1 MKKHLK
7 LNSDFLNHLKLIF
20 SRDDINDLV
29 GNSEKHI
36 YFILDSFN
44 EIMQSNEDIDFSYI
58 KKALFILSPSSN
70 CFNEKNNDYF
80 NYLSPAFNSQT
91 FKKFIYE
98 ELNNFESSLSDKVI
112 QGEISVDLRYID
124 NLLFF
129 LNFSD
134 EEFQKEVFYKL
145 NKKYLINIK
154 SVFSLRENKRKFLIK
169 NITDEKTIED
179 IASKTL
185 TSLFKYDFNLYK
197 DHFYEGTLKAIISD
211 LKLVKNK
218 AVLKN
223 KELEKFFTLILN
235 HSCGKDDDLFF
246 SCLNKDKIVQY
257 LKKKKNIY
265 VESYDHK
272 LYIERKIKEYFDL
285 QTTLLF
291 HKIELHNFNFEDQIF
306 IIKFSQQSKNNA
318 ADLNLKVEWFISDIK
333 ANNGAELKDGFYRI
347 SKDYKELTELKYTH

>member
-1 MKKHLK
+1 MKKYLE
-7 LNSDFLNHLKLIF
+7 LNNDFLHHLKLIF
-20 SRDDINDLV
+20 YRDDINDLV

-44 EIMQSNEDIDFSYI
+44 EIMQSSKEINFSYI
-58 KKALFILSPSSN
+58 KKALFILSPSGN
-70 CFNEKNNDYF
+70 CFNAKNNDYF
-80 NYLSPAFNSQT
+80 NYLSPAFNSQN
-91 FKKFIYE
+91 FKKFIDE
-98 ELNNFESSLSDKVI
+98 ELNNFESTLSDKVK
-112 QGEISVDLRYID
+112 QREIPVEFRAID
-124 NLLFF
+124 NILFF

-134 EEFQKEVFYKL
+134 EKIQKEVFNKL
-145 NKKYLINIK
+145 NKKYLITRK
-154 SVFSLRENKRKFLIK
+154 SVFCSNENKRTFLIK
-169 NITDEKTIED
+169 NITEEKTIED
-179 IASKTL
+179 IATKTL

-211 LKLVKNK
+211 LKLIKDK

-235 HSCGKDDDLFF
+235 NSCGKDDDLFF
-246 SCLNKDKIVQY
+246 SCLNKDKLVQY

-272 LYIERKIKEYFDL
+272 LYIERKIKEHFDF

-291 HKIELHNFNFEDQIF
+291 HEIELHNFNFEDQIF

-318 ADLNLKVEWFISDIK
+318 ADLNLKVKWFISDIK

-347 SKDYKELTELKYTH
+347 SKDYKELTELKYAH

>member
-1 MKKHLK
+1 MKKHLEF
-7 LNSDFLNHLKLIF
+7 NNDFLDHLKLIF
-20 SRDDINDLV
+20 YRNDINDLV

-36 YFILDSFN
+36 YFILNSFN
-44 EIMQSNEDIDFSYI
+44 EIMQSNKKIDFSYV

-80 NYLSPAFNSQT
+80 NYLSPAFNSQN
-91 FKKFIYE
+91 FKKFIDE
-98 ELNNFESSLSDKVI
+98 ELDNFESTLSDKVI
-112 QGEISVDLRYID
+112 QREIPVEFRAID
-124 NLLFF
+124 NILFF

-134 EEFQKEVFYKL
+134 QKIQKEVFNKL
-145 NKKYLINIK
+145 NEKYLITRK
-154 SVFSLRENKRKFLIK
+154 SVFCSNENKRTFLIK

-223 KELEKFFTLILN
+223 KEFEKFFTLILN
-235 HSCGKDDDLFF
+235 HSCGKDDDLLF

-265 VESYDHK
+265 VDSYDHK
-272 LYIERKIKEYFDL
+272 LYIERKIEECFDF
-285 QTTLLF
+285 QATILF
-291 HKIELHNFNFEDQIF
+291 HEIELHNFNFEDQMF
-306 IIKFSQQSKNNA
+306 IIKFSKQSQNKS
-318 ADLNLKVEWFISDIK
+318 ADIKLKVKWLISDIK
-333 ANNGAELKDGFYRI
+333 ADNGAELKDGFYKI
-347 SKDYKELTELKYTH
+347 SKDCKELIELQYTH